1 MESPRRV
8 RRFVFGS
15 VFGSA
20 CPRSG
25 LCYLRRVAG
34 YRRPPSRGELRQM
47 RRQKMRVGFICGLA
61 IIFGV
66 GAVSGVIY
74 LMYTFALR

>member
-1 MESPRRV
+1 
-8 RRFVFGS
+8 
-15 VFGSA
+15 
-20 CPRSG
+20 
-25 LCYLRRVAG
+25 
-34 YRRPPSRGELRQM
+34 M